1 MKNLLLIFIIVFT
14 IASCSAPMKVRH
26 EYDKQTDFTQY
37 KSFSVYPYDHQN
49 SFLYNSS
56 GKEVLEHYLAQELK
70 DRNYK
75 QLTAKG
81 DLIADIYVVI
91 GHKAGSSY
99 RNHYS
104 TGYWSGYSNPYGYR
118 TENLVGGTMI
128 ISLYDRKTKTLVW
141 QGTGS
146 GTLTENPLEAERNI
160 PKRIAQIF
168 HKFPVKKNK

>member
-1 MKNLLLIFIIVFT
+1 MMKNLVFISIISIVFV
-14 IASCSAPMKVRH
+14 SCSTMKVRH
-26 EYDKQTDFTQY
+26 EYDKKTDFTLY
-37 KSFSVYPYDHQN
+37 KSFSIYPYDQQN

-56 GKEVLEHYLAQELK
+56 DKEVLEYYLAQELK
-70 DRNYK
+70 DRGYK
-75 QLTAKG
+75 QLAAKG

-99 RNHYS
+99 RNHYN

-118 TENLVGGTMI
+118 TENLIGGTLI

-141 QGTGS
+141 QGTGT
-146 GTLTENPLEAERNI
+146 GTLTDNPQEAERNI

-168 HKFPVKKNK
+168 YRFPVKKNK

>member
-1 MKNLLLIFIIVFT
+1 MKNLLLIFIISFNL
-14 IASCSAPMKVRH
+14 ISCSTMKVRQ
-26 EYDKQTDFTQY
+26 EYDKSIDFTTY
-37 KSFSVYPYDHQN
+37 KSFSIYPYDQQN
-49 SFLYNSS
+49 SFAYNSS
-56 GKEVLEHYLAQELK
+56 DKEVLEYYLAQELK
-70 DRNYK
+70 DRGYK

-99 RNHYS
+99 RNHYN

-118 TENLVGGTMI
+118 TENLIGGTLI
-128 ISLYDRKTKTLVW
+128 ISLYDRNSKTLVW
-141 QGTGS
+141 QGTGT

-168 HKFPVKKNK
+168 YKFPVKKSK